1 VLAKYTSGNS
11 HRLGATVFAVIL
23 LALSMLPSPARAT
36 WSNDPAANLAIGN
49 GIGED
54 VVPKIA
60 GLPDGTCYVGWFDN
74 ASGNYDVRLQRLSPD
89 GTEQWPHN
97 GILVSTQAQDT
108 WLTDWDLICDAAG
121 NCVLVFSDIRTG
133 NLDVQAYKITAAGDF
148 AWGPNG
154 INLSQNAA
162 WEPTPAV
169 CQASDGDYV
178 FAWARYP
185 DTGASA
191 MMIQRVAPDGTL
203 RYAVGGKSVISV
215 GTEEPAFPDLE
226 PSLNGDVLL
235 MWVRDISSYM
245 SPRHIRLQRFN
256 LAGNP
261 VWLNFTSIYDAAAIP
276 MGYAPEI
283 QADGA
288 GGAICGWHASPV
300 DMFSS
305 FVQRVGPNGVEY
317 YAHNGVSVSTDGT
330 RHHIDPATAFN
341 PTTGEFFV
349 FWNER
354 NSLQTQW
361 GIYGQKISAAGARM
375 WGNSGIALQPVNTI
389 YKSYPRSS
397 PLGTG
402 AVCIVTDTPTGFSGD
417 RMIAYRLDSMGANVW
432 STVPLLVATTQSGKS
447 RLPFCRDGNG
457 AIRII
462 WEDTRNGT
470 PDVYGQSLNPDGSL
484 GVNPA
489 DVQPADLRLAT
500 SRVVPNPFRGFADI
514 EFVPGSS
521 ATAEVLIAGPDGRVV
536 RAAEFDVHAGQRVV
550 WRWDGRDAAGHEV
563 PAGVYAYRIVSAGAT
578 MASGKAV
585 LIR

>member
-1 VLAKYTSGNS
+1 MLTRSTPRT
-11 HRLGATVFAVIL
+11 HRLLPVVALGVAIIALLIL
-23 LALSMLPSPARAT
+23 PARANAS
-36 WSNDPAANLAIGN
+36 WSNDPAVNMAVGD
-49 GIGED
+49 GIRED

-97 GILVSTQAQDT
+97 GILVSTQPQDT
-108 WLTDWDLICDAAG
+108 WLTDWDLICDASG

-133 NLDVQAYKITAAGDF
+133 NLDVQAYKITPAGSF

-154 INLSQNAA
+154 INLSQNVA
-162 WEPTPAV
+162 WEPTPSV

-185 DTGASA
+185 DTGSSA

-203 RYAVGGKSVISV
+203 RYAVGGRSIISS
-215 GTEEPAFPDLE
+215 GTEDPAFPDLE

-245 SPRHIRLQRFN
+245 SPRHIRLQRYN
-256 LAGNP
+256 LAGNA
-261 VWLNFTSIYDAAAIP
+261 VWLNFTAIYDAAAVP
-276 MGYAPEI
+276 MGYDPHI

-288 GGAICGWHASPV
+288 GGAVCGWHASPI

-341 PTTGEFFV
+341 STTGEFFV

-361 GIYGQKISAAGARM
+361 GIYGQRISAAGARM
-375 WGNSGIALQPVNTI
+375 WGNAGIALQPVNTI

-447 RLPFCRDGNG
+447 RLPIFTDANG
-457 AIRII
+457 AVRII

-489 DVQPADLRLAT
+489 DVQPIDLRLTT
-500 SRVVPNPFRGFADI
+500 SRVIPNPFRGSADI
-514 EFVPGSS
+514 EFVAGIS
-521 ATAEVLIAGPDGRVV
+521 AGARIMIAGPDGRVIRTAELDT
-536 RAAEFDVHAGQRVV
+536 RATQRVV
-550 WRWDGRDAAGHEV
+550 WRWDGRDATGHEV
-563 PAGVYAYRIVSAGAT
+563 PAGIYAYRVMAAGST

-585 LIR
+585 LLR